1 MGMTCSNS
9 RDGGV
14 GVECIDI
21 QVSRI
26 GGPTNSGD
34 MGYLVHFTPYL
45 AGAVALTFPFL
56 DSEM

>member
-1 MGMTCSNS
+1 MTCSNS

-45 AGAVALTFPFL
+45 AGAVALNFPFL
-56 DSEM
+56 DSEI